1 MIYCNQITPR
11 IEYVFH
17 FMLNVICGFEYKL
30 TTNID
35 ECRFHNG
42 AFINYS
48 DKKVKDHEIHFI
60 PNGLLH
66 EAHIEPKKVEIVQES
81 SGHLVYVNSV
91 KTDHRIFDPFAAAFF
106 LVSRYEEYLPYKP
119 DKFNRFEAEASVLYK
134 YRIFDKPLIN
144 EWAYALREKIINAF
158 PDVKIKRNTFKA
170 EISIDIDQAF
180 AFKYRGTKS
189 NIISFINN
197 LIQGRK
203 ELLKHQLQTSIYNKA
218 DPFDTYDYLINAQE
232 LSGLPFIYFI
242 NVGKY
247 SRYDK
252 NLSPGNAK
260 LKSLLKKISTHAEI
274 GLHPSYFS
282 NEQPNKFEEEKMVLE
297 SLVEKK
303 ITKSRQHYL
312 KLQFPHTYRNLLSA
326 GITNDYSMG
335 YASRPGFRAGTC
347 TPFNWFGLESNCV
360 TDLKIFPI
368 SFMDGSL
375 GEDLQMTPAEAR
387 KYINSI
393 TQIIKQFNGY
403 YLSVWH
409 NHTVNDKF
417 YWRGWK
423 NVFEQSL
430 QLIK

>member
-1 MIYCNQITPR
+1 
-11 IEYVFH
+11 
-17 FMLNVICGFEYKL
+17 MLNVICGFESKL
-30 TTNID
+30 TTD
-35 ECRFHNG
+35 KEEYSLYKG
-42 AFINYS
+42 ALINYS
-48 DKKVKDHEIHFI
+48 KEEIKDKEIHFL
-60 PNGLLH
+60 PNGLLQETH
-66 EAHIEPKKVEIVQES
+66 VEQKKVEIVQES
-81 SGHLVYVNSV
+81 SQHLMYVNSG
-91 KTDHRIFDPFAAAFF
+91 KTDQRIFDPFAAAFF

-134 YRIFDKPLIN
+134 YKILDKPLIN
-144 EWAYALREKIINAF
+144 EWAYALREKVIHAF
-158 PDVKIKRNTFKA
+158 PDVRINRNTFKA

-180 AFKYRGTKS
+180 AFKYRGLKS
-189 NIISFINN
+189 NIISYINN
-197 LIQGRK
+197 LFPGRK
-203 ELLKHQLQTSIYNKA
+203 ELLKHQLQTNVFNKA
-218 DPFDTYDYLINAQE
+218 DPFDTYDYLKNAQE
-232 LSGLPFIYFI
+232 TSGLPFIYFI

-252 NLSPGNAK
+252 NLSPDNAK
-260 LKSLLKKISTHAEI
+260 LKSLLRNISTHAEI

-282 NEQPNKFEEEKMVLE
+282 NEQPNKFEEEKMILE
-297 SLVEKK
+297 KLVEKK

-312 KLQFPHTYRNLLSA
+312 KLQFPHTYKNLLAA

-347 TPFNWFGLESNCV
+347 TPFNWFDLESNCV

-375 GEDLQMTPAEAR
+375 GEDLQLRPAEAIN
-387 KYINSI
+387 YINSI
-393 TQIIKQFNGY
+393 TKTIKQFNGY

-409 NHTVNDKF
+409 NHTVNNKF
-417 YWRGWK
+417 YWKGWK